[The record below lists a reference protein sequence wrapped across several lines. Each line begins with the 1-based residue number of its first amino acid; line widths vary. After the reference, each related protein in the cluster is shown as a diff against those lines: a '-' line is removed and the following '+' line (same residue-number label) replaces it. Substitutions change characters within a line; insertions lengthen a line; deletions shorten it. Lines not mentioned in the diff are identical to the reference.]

1 MNKRFYSEILT
12 SERGKKL
19 FMEAIA
25 WYERQKKID
34 SRKEK
39 LKKIWKT

>member
-1 MNKRFYSEILT
+1 MNQKKKIEIFT
-12 SERGKKL
+12 SEKGKKL
-19 FMEAIA
+19 FMEAIS